1 MGFEVWEGVA
11 RSMRGLLLRA
21 KLKEIEGN
29 CSYRGSVAKWLGGL
43 RLVGDRIMRYRM
55 LITGG

>member
-1 MGFEVWEGVA
+1 MGGVA

-43 RLVGDRIMRYRM
+43 RLVGDRIMRYRT